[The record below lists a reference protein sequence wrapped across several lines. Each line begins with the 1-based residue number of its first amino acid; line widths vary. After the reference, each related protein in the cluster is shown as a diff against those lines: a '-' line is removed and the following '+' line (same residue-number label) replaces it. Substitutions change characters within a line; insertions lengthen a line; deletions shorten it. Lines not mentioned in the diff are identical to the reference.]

1 MIANSQSPHPLE
13 IYRPITPP
21 LYPKAKATI
30 GATVAGT
37 SSRFARRWEDLNND
51 LLISILLKLGPA
63 ELIAGGFSSVCSSW
77 RAAAR
82 DASLWRILDLSDW
95 GVVNRRIGAPI
106 AFHRVLGRV
115 IAFTRGGNFIE
126 EVHLSPYSSGL
137 DLILISERLPNLLYL
152 SLPNPNIIENDFF
165 MALSNFKS
173 LRGIS
178 VNRNLLASFGVLFH
192 FNELFPNLEQ
202 LKLFPGKA
210 CFCNVDAITLSHFFP
225 NLRKLEIPMPLL
237 STKALST
244 LLDSLKILE
253 YLDISV
259 YDESVITVQIT
270 EKASRIKAFVLHLCS
285 ESRKSMDR
293 P

>member
-1 MIANSQSPHPLE
+1 MYS
-13 IYRPITPP
+13 PITPP
-21 LYPKAKATI
+21 LFSNATI
-30 GATVAGT
+30 GATFTGP
-37 SSRFARRWEDLNND
+37 SSRIARRWEDLSND
-51 LLISILLKLGPA
+51 LLIPILLKLGPA

-82 DASLWRILDLSDW
+82 DASLWKILDLPDW
-95 GVVNRRIGAPI
+95 GVINRRIGTPI

-115 IAFTRGGNFIE
+115 LAFTRGGKFIQ

-137 DLILISERLPNLLYL
+137 DLILISERIPNLLYL
-152 SLPNPNIIENDFF
+152 SLPNPEIIEKDFC

-178 VNRNLLASFGVLFH
+178 VNRNILASFGVLFH
-192 FNELFPNLEQ
+192 LIKLFPSLEQ

-210 CFCNVDAITLSHFFP
+210 DFCYIDALTLSHFFP
-225 NLRKLEIPMPLL
+225 NLRKLEIPMLPL
-237 STKALST
+237 SEKALST

-253 YLDISV
+253 CLDISV
-259 YDESVITVQIT
+259 YDESVINVQIT
-270 EKASRIKAFVLHLCS
+270 EKASRLKAFTWHLCS
-285 ESRKSMDR
+285 ESRKSMDC